1 MRAYFLAIV
10 QNSERE
16 TGLINTQVLIMQ
28 QNVFDK
34 GKLKAIII
42 AVYHPFTFFAVLCAN
57 KQAFLS
63 TNTQTVDKKYDE
75 KSNQEIH

>member
-1 MRAYFLAIV
+1 MCAYFLAIA

-34 GKLKAIII
+34 GKLKAMMI
-42 AVYHPFTFFAVLCAN
+42 AVYHPFTFFAVLCAD
-57 KQAFLS
+57 KQAFQS

-75 KSNQEIH
+75 KSNREIH

>member
-1 MRAYFLAIV
+1 MCAYFLAIA

-42 AVYHPFTFFAVLCAN
+42 AVYHPFTFFAVL
-57 KQAFLS
+57 
-63 TNTQTVDKKYDE
+63 
-75 KSNQEIH
+75 

>member
-1 MRAYFLAIV
+1 MCAYFLAIA

-34 GKLKAIII
+34 GKLKAMII
-42 AVYHPFTFFAVLCAN
+42 AVCYDNSCVPSVYFLCG
-57 KQAFLS
+57 FMC
-63 TNTQTVDKKYDE
+63 
-75 KSNQEIH
+75 